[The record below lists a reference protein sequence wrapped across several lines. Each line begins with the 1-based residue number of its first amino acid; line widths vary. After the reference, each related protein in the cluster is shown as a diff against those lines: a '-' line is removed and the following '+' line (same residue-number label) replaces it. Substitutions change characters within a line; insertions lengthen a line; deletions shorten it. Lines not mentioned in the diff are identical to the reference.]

1 MMLPADVGLNPT
13 YPSTL
18 PLKSRCPEGSLELL
32 GKNIAAV
39 PPDLYH
45 ISPKRALQTNVT
57 QHDVFWIINGSQDKQ
72 ELVSCSNNISSSTYR
87 LSKQQHY
94 LPNYKQEEN
103 TPESRHPGCRVEERC
118 RVGVV
123 DRGICDPLQRVDYS
137 SHDYVLNHSGE
148 YFQFWERH
156 KGQQDCQANLKSASY
171 CYNSSELK
179 TNINSKSNSCQESNV
194 SEYKYPLSSDLLEL
208 FVALSYSTTN
218 TCDLTPGLVRH
229 STITLN
235 QQKLLSNLGLLSST
249 PPISRE
255 RRWQGSGGSACPAT
269 PHSCSPAHIT
279 SRQPPA
285 GQGPAKIHQLL
296 PPCYCCHKDMQL
308 KPADT
313 AAKHYFTTMAKERGQ
328 TQLANT
334 SIAASA
340 EDSNT
345 FHGSQLHDKGLSSQN
360 FQILQKHKSSK
371 PSNILP
377 KCQTNKTT
385 SKSPPIVSPCDNQL
399 PPAQSRSPPSVNS
412 FWLVII
418 LLLCMR
424 LPASQ
429 AVINTGNPDAKRLY
443 DDLLSNYNKLV
454 RPVQNTTDPLTVR
467 IKLKLSQLI
476 DVVSHDF
483 IF

>member
-13 YPSTL
+13 CPSTL
-18 PLKSRCPEGSLELL
+18 PLTSRCPQGSLQLL

-57 QHDVFWIINGSQDKQ
+57 QDDVLWIINGSQDKQ
-72 ELVSCSNNISSSTYR
+72 EFVSSSNNNISSSTYR

-94 LPNYKQEEN
+94 LPNYKQEEK
-103 TPESRHPGCRVEERC
+103 TPESRHLGCRVERC
-118 RVGVV
+118 RVGVL
-123 DRGICDPLQRVDYS
+123 DICICDPLQGVDYS

-156 KGQQDCQANLKSASY
+156 KGQQDFQTDLKSASY

-194 SEYKYPLSSDLLEL
+194 SEYQYPLSSDLLEL
-208 FVALSYSTTN
+208 RVALNYTTTN
-218 TCDLTPGLVRH
+218 TCDLTPGLVIH

-235 QQKLLSNLGLLSST
+235 QQKFLSNLGLLSST
-249 PPISRE
+249 PPISRG
-255 RRWQGSGGSACPAT
+255 RRWPGSGGSACPAT
-269 PHSCSPAHIT
+269 PQSCSPAHIT

-296 PPCYCCHKDMQL
+296 PPCYCCHKDLQL
-308 KPADT
+308 KPADDT
-313 AAKHYFTTMAKERGQ
+313 AAKHYFTTMAKEREQ
-328 TQLANT
+328 IQLANT
-334 SIAASA
+334 SIAATA
-340 EDSNT
+340 EESNT

-360 FQILQKHKSSK
+360 SQILQKHKSSK
-371 PSNILP
+371 PSSILP
-377 KCQTNKTT
+377 KGQTNKTT
-385 SKSPPIVSPCDNQL
+385 SKYPPLVSPSSDNQL
-399 PPAQSRSPPSVNS
+399 PSRSPSVNS

-476 DVVSHDF
+476 DVVSQAF